1 MINISVTKSVL
12 QVKTGRLP
20 GVGKC
25 HVMEID
31 VERTKIMRISR
42 HPFPVQMIKNNWRMQ
57 NI

>member
-12 QVKTGRLP
+12 QVKNGRLP
-20 GVGKC
+20 EVGRC

-42 HPFPVQMIKNNWRMQ
+42 HPFPVQIMIKNNWRV
-57 NI
+57 